1 MDNTTTDDYLYLIL
15 SLRFSF
21 NAHGILVDFDLLPS

>member
-1 MDNTTTDDYLYLIL
+1 MDNTTTNYLYLIL

-21 NAHGILVDFDLLPS
+21 NAHGILVDFDLFMIR